1 MWLSYA
7 LGLSAVHAQVQPA
20 ASAFNIAVTAL
31 SFAVPLGPGGMG
43 AFEASSV
50 LALAVFDVPL
60 EPAIAFA
67 VIAHLFQLASV
78 AAFAAVAVLTGHIDY
93 RSLWESAK

>member
-1 MWLSYA
+1 M
-7 LGLSAVHAQVQPA
+7 
-20 ASAFNIAVTAL
+20 AVTAL

-67 VIAHLFQLASV
+67 VIAHLFQLGSV

-93 RSLWESAK
+93 RSLWSSAEKR

>member
-1 MWLSYA
+1 MA
-7 LGLSAVHAQVQPA
+7 
-20 ASAFNIAVTAL
+20 AVTL

-67 VIAHLFQLASV
+67 VIAHLFPAR
-78 AAFAAVAVLTGHIDY
+78 DWCC
-93 RSLWESAK
+93 RSRRWRC